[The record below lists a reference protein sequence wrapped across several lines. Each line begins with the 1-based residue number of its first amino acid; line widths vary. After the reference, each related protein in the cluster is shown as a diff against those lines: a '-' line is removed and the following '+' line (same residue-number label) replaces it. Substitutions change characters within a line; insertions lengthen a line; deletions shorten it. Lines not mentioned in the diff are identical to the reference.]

1 MIFFLDQTLA
11 GQREHGAE
19 FADGGKRQSFP
30 VDEMKLAFVLALE
43 ALETVPDEARILP
56 RFHRHGDIF
65 ASVSCLSSVLVLHVV
80 NPLLLAN
87 QKEKTCEEQKR
98 CSPERPASAGAVPK
112 HRASGG
118 EVVH

>member
-1 MIFFLDQTLA
+1 MSILLCERRAAIFFLDQPLA
-11 GQREHGAE
+11 GQREYGAE

-43 ALETVPDEARILP
+43 AFETVPDEARILP

-65 ASVSCLSSVLVLHVV
+65 ASVSCLSSILVLHVV

-87 QKEKTCEEQKR
+87 HEEMTCET
-98 CSPERPASAGAVPK
+98 
-112 HRASGG
+112 
-118 EVVH
+118 

>member
-1 MIFFLDQTLA
+1 LSILLYERRAAIFFLDQTLA

-19 FADGGKRQSFP
+19 FADGGKRQSFL

-65 ASVSCLSSVLVLHVV
+65 ASISYLSSVLVLLHVV
-80 NPLLLAN
+80 NPLLLVN
-87 QKEKTCEEQKR
+87 QKETTYET
-98 CSPERPASAGAVPK
+98 
-112 HRASGG
+112 
-118 EVVH
+118 

>member
-1 MIFFLDQTLA
+1 MIFFLYQTLA
-11 GQREHGAE
+11 GQREHAAE
-19 FADGGKRQSFP
+19 LADGGKRQSFP

-65 ASVSCLSSVLVLHVV
+65 ASISCLNSVLVHYVV

-87 QKEKTCEEQKR
+87 REGMICET
-98 CSPERPASAGAVPK
+98 
-112 HRASGG
+112 
-118 EVVH
+118 